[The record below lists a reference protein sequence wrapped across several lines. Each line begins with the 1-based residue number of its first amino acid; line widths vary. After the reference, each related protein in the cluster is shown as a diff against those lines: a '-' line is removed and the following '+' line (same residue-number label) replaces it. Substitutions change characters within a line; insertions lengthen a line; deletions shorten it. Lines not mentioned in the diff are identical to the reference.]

1 MCKKR
6 IMNNFLRKQQEVNL
20 NEIKA
25 YKNNT
30 MILQS
35 YQRFAQTHVRA
46 SATLIESGSVHDIS
60 YLSMYSVQWWSVEY
74 ERECW
79 VE

>member
-1 MCKKR
+1 
-6 IMNNFLRKQQEVNL
+6 MNNFLRKQQEVNL

-35 YQRFAQTHVRA
+35 YQRFGQLHVRA

-60 YLSMYSVQWWSVEY
+60 YLSMYSVQW
-74 ERECW
+74 
-79 VE
+79 